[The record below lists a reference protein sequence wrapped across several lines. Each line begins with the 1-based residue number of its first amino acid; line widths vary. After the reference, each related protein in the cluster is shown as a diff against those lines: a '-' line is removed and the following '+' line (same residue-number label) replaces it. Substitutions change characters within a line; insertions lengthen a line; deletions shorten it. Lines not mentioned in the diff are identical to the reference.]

1 MIDKPTFA
9 SKEAEIEWVFKNK
22 DLLLLEKKNAI
33 KHGDIVTNTIKED
46 IKTTTK
52 AESIDETM
60 IGKLRAELVINT
72 TNLIDSHMD
81 CHIDGIWN
89 KSLKEL
95 GLLYL
100 LQEHE
105 MEFEYVIA
113 DSVNDELKANVKSIE
128 WSKLGY
134 NYEGKTQALIFSTTI
149 SKERNEF
156 MYNQYKNGYVLNHSV
171 GMRYVKMYLCV
182 DSESPEYTQEK
193 EAWNKYYPIVVNKEV
208 ADQKGYF
215 WAVTEAK
222 IVEGSAVVKGS
233 NQATP
238 TLSITENKDEAVINT
253 SDENKDEPT
262 LVTQRRNKGVLI

>member
-1 MIDKPTFA
+1 MDKPTFA

-22 DLLLLEKKNAI
+22 ELLILEKKNAL
-33 KHGDIVTNTIKED
+33 KHSDVITYSNKEATKLITNKEEVND
-46 IKTTTK
+46 TT
-52 AESIDETM
+52 M
-60 IGKLRAELVINT
+60 LGKLKAQLVINT

-89 KSLKEL
+89 KSLKEIQL
-95 GLLYL
+95 VYL

-105 MEFEYVIA
+105 MEFSKVIA
-113 DSVNDELKANVKSIE
+113 DSINDELKAGVKMIE

-134 NYEGKTQALIFSTTI
+134 SYEGKTQALIFDTTI

-171 GMRYVKMYLCV
+171 GMRYVKLYLCV
-182 DSESPEYTQEK
+182 DSDSPEYTQEK
-193 EAWNKYYPIVVNKEV
+193 EAWDKYYPLVVNKEV
-208 ADQKGYF
+208 ADARGYF

-233 NQATP
+233 NHATP
-238 TLSITENKDEAVINT
+238 TLSIKSN
-253 SDENKDEPT
+253 EPT
-262 LVTQRRNKGVLI
+262 EATQEDDKTEPTKVTQTTRRKTVLI

>member
-22 DLLLLEKKNAI
+22 DLLLLEKRNAI
-33 KHGDIVTNTIKED
+33 KHGDIVTNSIKEAV
-46 IKTTTK
+46 KVTTK
-52 AESIDETM
+52 AETTDESM
-60 IGKLRAELVINT
+60 IGKLKAELVINT

-113 DSVNDELKANVKSIE
+113 DSVNDELKAGVKSLD
-128 WSKLGY
+128 WAKLGY
-134 NYEGKTQALIFSTTI
+134 NYQGKTQALIFTTTI

-171 GMRYVKMYLCV
+171 GMRYVKLYLCV
-182 DSESPEYTQEK
+182 DSDSPEYTQEK
-193 EAWNKYYPIVVNKEV
+193 EAWDKYYPIVVNKEV

-233 NQATP
+233 NHATP
-238 TLSITENKDEAVINT
+238 TLSITENKNEAVKDT
-253 SDENKDEPT
+253 SEDNKPEPSND
-262 LVTQRRNKGVLI
+262 TQKLSIYNFN